1 MDVSIRKKMLKEKTM
16 AKLSSDEFM
25 KSIQSIIGD
34 RTDDEALKF
43 LEDAKDTITSEHD
56 DYKAKYEAEV
66 EAKKKLDEDWRA
78 KYKARFYSSDDDTN
92 INKDNNKDNTK
103 NDPNFDTRSDA
114 EKLAESITIDDLFK
128 PAE

>member
-1 MDVSIRKKMLKEKTM
+1 M

-43 LEDAKDTITSEHD
+43 LENAKDTITSEHD

-92 INKDNNKDNTK
+92 INNPNNKDNTK
-103 NDPNFDTRSDA
+103 NDPNFDRRSDA

-128 PAE
+128 PVD

>member
-1 MDVSIRKKMLKEKTM
+1 MRWC
-16 AKLSSDEFM
+16 
-25 KSIQSIIGD
+25 G
-34 RTDDEALKF
+34 LKF

-78 KYKARFYSSDDDTN
+78 KYKARFYLSDDDTN
-92 INKDNNKDNTK
+92 INNNSNKDNTK
-103 NDPNFDTRSDA
+103 NDPNFDRRSDA

-128 PAE
+128 PAEN

>member
-1 MDVSIRKKMLKEKTM
+1 M

-43 LEDAKDTITSEHD
+43 LEDAKDTITSAHD

-92 INKDNNKDNTK
+92 INTNNQDNTK
-103 NDPNFDTRSDA
+103 KDPNFNIKSDA

-128 PAE
+128 PVE

>member
-1 MDVSIRKKMLKEKTM
+1 M

-25 KSIQSIIGD
+25 KSIQSIIGN

-92 INKDNNKDNTK
+92 ININNQDNTRK
-103 NDPNFDTRSDA
+103 DPNFNIKSDA

-128 PAE
+128 PVE